1 MSDEGDFDLSVDL
14 FELMDVSDEEYE
26 EFLEQLDEV
35 EPVLEDYSKA
45 IEQEIEALNETPFME
60 KMQLQVIM
68 DYNLEVQ
75 PRS

>member
-1 MSDEGDFDLSVDL
+1 MSEMSDFDVSVDL
-14 FELMDVSDEEYE
+14 FELMDVSEEEYE
-26 EFLEQLDEV
+26 EFLEQLDDI
-35 EPVLEDYSKA
+35 EPVLEDYSEA
-45 IEQEIEALNETPFME
+45 ISQEIQELNETPFME